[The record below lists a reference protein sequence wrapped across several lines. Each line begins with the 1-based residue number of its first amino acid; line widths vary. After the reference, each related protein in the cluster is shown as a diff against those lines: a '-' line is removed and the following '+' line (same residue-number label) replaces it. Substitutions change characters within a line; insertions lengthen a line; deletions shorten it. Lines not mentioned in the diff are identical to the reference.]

1 MNNVFTAKLLQNL
14 NNKKGE
20 KGFTLIELLVVVI
33 IIGVLAAVALPNLL
47 GQVGKARE
55 SEAKTALGALNRG
68 QQSYHLEASQF
79 YAPQPDD
86 VAAAIADGKDAFGA
100 TESALGVVPG
110 REFYVWQNNTDPT
123 PGDPDILATPLVD
136 ESTDPPAKFN
146 MNIQAF
152 SIDPDNDGTRDFAAG
167 ANFGDG
173 AFRTMLCV
181 SNQVP
186 NNPAPNTRRSL
197 ANLGTSTPVVAVPNA
212 ADSAAQCTGGILI
225 K

>member
-1 MNNVFTAKLLQNL
+1 MNNVFTAKLLQTL

-68 QQSYHLEASQF
+68 QQAYHLEASQF
-79 YAPQPDD
+79 YAPTAADI
-86 VAAAIADGKDAFGA
+86 AAANADGKDDFGA

-110 REFYVWQNNTDPT
+110 REFYLWQNNTDPT
-123 PGDPDILATPLVD
+123 PGAPDDLSTPLVD
-136 ESTDPPAKFN
+136 ESTDPPARFN
-146 MNIQAF
+146 MDIQAF

-181 SNQVP
+181 SNQIP

-197 ANLGTSTPVVAVPNA
+197 ANLGASAPVAAAPAATTSAG
-212 ADSAAQCTGGILI
+212 QCTGGILI